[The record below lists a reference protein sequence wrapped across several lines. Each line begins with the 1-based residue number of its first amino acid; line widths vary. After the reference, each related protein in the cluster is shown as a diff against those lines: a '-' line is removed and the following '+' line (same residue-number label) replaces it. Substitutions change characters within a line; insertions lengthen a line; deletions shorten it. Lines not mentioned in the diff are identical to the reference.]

1 MRRAGRSK
9 HPLAMKNHDCLLCAA
24 REVLA
29 ERGLQADIQEVI
41 TRAGIGAGTVYR
53 NYPDKESLFLEVARE
68 MANKTNAELL
78 AIAAKVPDARE
89 CVAQVMKVG
98 FEKVEEYGQLAIE
111 MFAGNVAPA
120 YRAVADH
127 ETLGNFFAL
136 MIQRGIS
143 QGHFRPDL
151 DVDYAVAVWFALV
164 APQALRLELD
174 RRSVDDIA
182 TLTTDFFLS
191 AISVRCAGP
200 DRPES

>member
-1 MRRAGRSK
+1 MRRAGHST
-9 HPLAMKNHDCLLCAA
+9 HPLAMENHERLLRAA

-29 ERGLQADIQEVI
+29 ERGFQASIQEVI

-78 AIAAKVPDARE
+78 AIAAKVSDARE

-151 DVDYAVAVWFALV
+151 DVEYAVAVWFALV

-174 RRSVDDIA
+174 RRSVAEIA
-182 TLTTDFFLS
+182 ALTTDFFLS
-191 AISVRCAGP
+191 AISARCAGP
-200 DRPES
+200 DDPES

>member
-1 MRRAGRSK
+1 MEK
-9 HPLAMKNHDCLLCAA
+9 HERLLRAA

-29 ERGLQADIQEVI
+29 ERGFQADVQEVI

-78 AIAAKVPDARE
+78 AIAANVPDARE

-98 FEKVEEYGQLAIE
+98 FKRVEEYGQLAIE
-111 MFAGNVAPA
+111 MIAGNVPPA
-120 YRAVADH
+120 YSAVVNR
-127 ETLGNFFAL
+127 ETLGNLFSL
-136 MIQRGIS
+136 VIQRGIS

-151 DVDYAVAVWFALV
+151 DVEYAVAVWFALV

-174 RRSVDDIA
+174 RRSVAEIA
-182 TLTTDFFLS
+182 ALTTDFFLS
-191 AISVRCAGP
+191 AISVPCVGP
-200 DRPES
+200 DDPES